1 MELRKGLELVSVE
14 YENND
19 KKAVMTFLDAE
30 RKEVRIVNF
39 NKQGYENG
47 KYVDDPAKA
56 EKVDG
61 WCYDLLGTPFESLA
75 DCIGQKKDVYVY
87 DRFNSLFEVQQV
99 DKFTKDMVGCILQT
113 EVKEIIVDD
122 YFIKIRYDYE
132 GKTYESKQTFGKY
145 MESMKQWFVDPQK
158 KEREYQKFE
167 DKYGVPVSEKD
178 SLIGHPLMVEVK
190 AAFGAHY
197 YGDIKKFPKTRK

>member
-47 KYVDDPAKA
+47 KYVDDPEKAK
-56 EKVDG
+56 KVDG
-61 WCYDLLGTPFESLA
+61 WCYDLFGTPFESLA

-99 DKFTKDMVGCILQT
+99 DKFTKDMVTWL
-113 EVKEIIVDD
+113 E
-122 YFIKIRYDYE
+122 
-132 GKTYESKQTFGKY
+132 KT
-145 MESMKQWFVDPQK
+145 
-158 KEREYQKFE
+158 
-167 DKYGVPVSEKD
+167 EKD
-178 SLIGHPLMVEVK
+178 LETMTFMGEEYKAEYLECLENGSTRNLKTNTASQSLRRIP
-190 AAFGAHY
+190 
-197 YGDIKKFPKTRK
+197 